1 MAPRESAERIIEQML
16 VTSFPD
22 AAYGTIQEA
31 ALAVCD
37 VGLRRPPTV
46 TDAVEFERRF
56 RDRLLPEESRT
67 EDRTTAAA
75 SPRPGEEES
84 TAGVTPRRPLW
95 WPPARRR
102 EEQRRQAENR
112 EARRHSALLAAG
124 QRNSELLAAAL
135 EDPELADT
143 IYTGEA
149 DIPPGKKR
157 QFLFVR
163 AMYNSIVLAWMTGAI
178 VWEELHGRMRVLMRQ
193 PVAREYWEA
202 TQPERAS
209 MPRDTDEARAASLVD
224 EIVQI
229 FESIDEPDE
238 WWIVGEPPRE

>member
-1 MAPRESAERIIEQML
+1 MAPRESAERIVEQML
-16 VTSFPD
+16 GTSFPD

-37 VGLRRPPTV
+37 VGLRRPPTQA
-46 TDAVEFERRF
+46 DAVAFERRF
-56 RDRLLPEESRT
+56 RDRLLPEEPPLR
-67 EDRTTAAA
+67 DRTAATTA
-75 SPRPGEEES
+75 PEPGEGQS

-102 EEQRRQAENR
+102 EEQRHQAENR

-124 QRNSELLAAAL
+124 QRDIELLARAL

-143 IYTGEA
+143 IYTGE
-149 DIPPGKKR
+149 DDVPPGKKR

-178 VWEELHGRMRVLMRQ
+178 VWKDLHGRMRVLMRQ
-193 PVAREYWEA
+193 PVAREYWAA
-202 TQPERAS
+202 THPERAS
-209 MPRDTDEARAASLVD
+209 MPRDTDEAQVARLVD
-224 EIVQI
+224 EIVEI
-229 FESIDEPDE
+229 FDSEDEPDA
-238 WWIVGEPPRE
+238 WWIVGEPPQE